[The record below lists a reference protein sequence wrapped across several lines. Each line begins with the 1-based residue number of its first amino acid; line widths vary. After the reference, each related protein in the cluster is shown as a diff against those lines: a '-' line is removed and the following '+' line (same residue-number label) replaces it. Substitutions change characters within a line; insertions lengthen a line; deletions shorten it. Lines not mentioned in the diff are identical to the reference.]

1 MTMPCPQPHSRLPE
15 NNAMAP
21 EAVCFPARSAV
32 HLGSPRSIHRQRRR
46 SRAPPIAP
54 CAAERTHETSERR
67 RTLDVRIAS
76 QTRGRSQTDRD
87 GHTWGFDHGVG
98 HPLLLLCDAKAPN
111 FRKNK
116 AFKDLSHYAEWP
128 KVADAVIEAMRGTEG
143 AIIAVPLRRNIHEV
157 MHVCVFR
164 RRCEVLGLAHRC
176 HALVR
181 SCFDVPLHG
190 LWHFRLGRSGRTV
203 SPWLLSFCPLP
214 SSCCVGRSPSL
225 KGGLVFSSTP
235 QAPNAGPQ
243 APPIAAAR
251 YDRRL
256 SAVACRPMLGA
267 EVATGHRPDTPQC
280 HSLPLAPR
288 TRHHGKRDPSG
299 VSQRGDRHA
308 SWASHGRVGSRW
320 SAATKRT

>member
-1 MTMPCPQPHSRLPE
+1 MKLLSADGLSTCALRLK
-15 NNAMAP
+15 
-21 EAVCFPARSAV
+21 R
-32 HLGSPRSIHRQRRR
+32 GGD
-46 SRAPPIAP
+46 
-54 CAAERTHETSERR
+54 RR
-67 RTLDVRIAS
+67 RTGAAI
-76 QTRGRSQTDRD
+76 
-87 GHTWGFDHGVG
+87 
-98 HPLLLLCDAKAPN
+98 
-111 FRKNK
+111 
-116 AFKDLSHYAEWP
+116 
-128 KVADAVIEAMRGTEG
+128 RGTEG

-157 MHVCVFR
+157 MHVCVLR

-203 SPWLLSFCPLP
+203 SPWLLSFCPIP

-280 HSLPLAPR
+280 HSLSLAPR
-288 TRHHGKRDPSG
+288 TRHHGKRDPFG
-299 VSQRGDRHA
+299 LSQRGDRHA